1 MVKNS
6 VDLSEWTQLV
16 NKANSTVSGGI
27 SKMKNV
33 NFSQTNAK
41 PFKEFT
47 TMITNINSSLDSY
60 KIFVK
65 GSMDKMTAA
74 GKNKANDDK
83 AGAASLKIR
92 R

>member
-16 NKANSTVSGGI
+16 NKANSTVSGI

-65 GSMDKMTAA
+65 GSVDKMTAA

>member
-16 NKANSTVSGGI
+16 NKANSTVSGI

-74 GKNKANDDK
+74 GKNKGNDDK

>member
-16 NKANSTVSGGI
+16 NKANSTFSGI

>member
-16 NKANSTVSGGI
+16 NKANSTVSGI

-33 NFSQTNAK
+33 NFFQTNAK

>member
-1 MVKNS
+1 MVKSS
-6 VDLSEWTQLV
+6 VDLSEWTQSV
-16 NKANSTVSGGI
+16 NKANSTVSGI

-41 PFKEFT
+41 PFTEFT
-47 TMITNINSSLDSY
+47 TMINNINSSLDNY
-60 KIFVK
+60 KTFVK

-83 AGAASLKIR
+83 AGAASLKISR
-92 R
+92 